1 MQLTQ
6 HAEVGGLEGQESS
19 ASSLWSLTRGGVGW
33 GGQQRTDSG
42 PGHHQVIR
50 PGGLASFLLLPT
62 PGLAYQTPPGTALA
76 QAPAVPG
83 PSQTR
88 TPPPPRPSAGAGSPA
103 AYPVLQ
109 LRGELGLEL
118 AAGATAVV
126 SLNEDLPGHR
136 RLLRPHGEDRTG
148 RAAGSGDT
156 NHGHTPGL
164 DPGLRPPSPADP
176 PSAQSGQ
183 RPPGPTPLHP
193 CWHHGPS
200 APSPA
205 QAPRPP
211 TARFG
216 PGNTNPPPLPSSCC
230 RNAYASTYVLPQKAS
245 SSPTPP
251 RPSARTP
258 TSSLGPTLSSGRKAI
273 LLRLRATV
281 RGRAVGG
288 AREDS
293 APRPARRS
301 PAGRKRQGGAA
312 GRVRGRVLR
321 PGRRNC
327 GPCGRG
333 RRIRWAWRRGEPC
346 RLSSSEDTWPV
357 GWGFL
362 SCVISLLCHFLI
374 RRADRVSNH

>member
-6 HAEVGGLEGQESS
+6 HAEGGLEGQESS
-19 ASSLWSLTRGGVGW
+19 ASSLVGSLTRGWVETAAYRFRPW
-33 GGQQRTDSG
+33 PSSG
-42 PGHHQVIR
+42 HPVRRAWPHSSCSR
-50 PGGLASFLLLPT
+50 PRVLLTRPV
-62 PGLAYQTPPGTALA
+62 LA
-76 QAPAVPG
+76 QPWPRPCRAR

-88 TPPPPRPSAGAGSPA
+88 TLPPPRPSAGAGSPA

-136 RLLRPHGEDRTG
+136 RLLRPHGEDRRG

-164 DPGLRPPSPADP
+164 DPGLRPASPTDP
-176 PSAQSGQ
+176 PSAQSGP
-183 RPPGPTPLHP
+183 RPPGPTPSPMLAP
-193 CWHHGPS
+193 RSS
-200 APSPA
+200 APLPGPGPA
-205 QAPRPP
+205 PP

-245 SSPTPP
+245 SPRSTYPP
-251 RPSARTP
+251 LCSNTYSVR
-258 TSSLGPTLSSGRKAI
+258 PTLSGRKAI
-273 LLRLRATV
+273 LSRLRATL

-288 AREDS
+288 ARAGS

-301 PAGRKRQGGAA
+301 PAGRKRQGGLRGGSGA
-312 GRVRGRVLR
+312 GPQARGR
-321 PGRRNC
+321 GC
-327 GPCGRG
+327 GPLQTELTRG
-333 RRIRWAWRRGEPC
+333 YGPKAG
-346 RLSSSEDTWPV
+346 
-357 GWGFL
+357 
-362 SCVISLLCHFLI
+362 ISALCHFLLCHFLFC
-374 RRADRVSNH
+374 RADRVSNH

>member
-19 ASSLWSLTRGGVGW
+19 ASSLWSLTRGGVG
-33 GGQQRTDSG
+33 RTAAYRFRPWPSSG
-42 PGHHQVIR
+42 HPVR
-50 PGGLASFLLLPT
+50 RWASFLLLPT

-88 TPPPPRPSAGAGSPA
+88 TLPPPRPSAGAGSPA

-164 DPGLRPPSPADP
+164 DPGLRPASPTDP
-176 PSAQSGQ
+176 PSAQSGP

-193 CWHHGPS
+193 CWNHSPS

-245 SSPTPP
+245 SPRSTSPPLCSNTYLKSRAHP
-251 RPSARTP
+251 
-258 TSSLGPTLSSGRKAI
+258 
-273 LLRLRATV
+273 LLR
-281 RGRAVGG
+281 
-288 AREDS
+288 
-293 APRPARRS
+293 P
-301 PAGRKRQGGAA
+301 
-312 GRVRGRVLR
+312 
-321 PGRRNC
+321 
-327 GPCGRG
+327 
-333 RRIRWAWRRGEPC
+333 
-346 RLSSSEDTWPV
+346 
-357 GWGFL
+357 
-362 SCVISLLCHFLI
+362 
-374 RRADRVSNH
+374 